1 MIKIPLASWI
11 ANAAVGL
18 TGLYGDVTR
27 QARVADCSRQ
37 TIYDQAHK
45 VQAAVADAHDGG
57 PTRADLIAENR
68 RLAQENAQLWDWLAR
83 TIEFPASKRHEFVVT
98 ATAMGLSLNQVLVLL
113 ALILGMQACP
123 GRSTLH
129 RWIKLAGVAAGRVL
143 KLLDARCRALVL
155 VGCLDEIFFHGRPVL
170 VGVEPASMTWFLGH
184 KADDRT
190 GATWAGALRDWDGL
204 SFITADAG
212 KGLQAGIA
220 AVQRGRRE
228 EGKPSLESGLDV
240 FHTTYEARRVLRLIW
255 NRVERLWEQ
264 AEAASRRV
272 EESRRQGQDARGLA
286 SVASR
291 AWKQAE
297 AAFAES
303 ERCEAGW
310 EIAHG
315 ALAVFGPEGRLNDRA
330 WASRQIALA
339 LPLLSGREWSKVR
352 GLLQAE
358 GALTF
363 LDRLHRQLGEAVAED
378 RLRAELVRLWWLR
391 RRRPRAEVTGEV
403 AGAGHVAHL
412 VQEAVCRKLDP
423 NWRESYDAVSRVLRG
438 TVRASSAVE
447 CMNSVLR
454 MHQSRHRTVNQG
466 LLDLKRLYW
475 NCREF
480 REGKR
485 RKHCPYQLLGLKLTS
500 YRFWD
505 LLGMPTIPERE
516 A

>member
-1 MIKIPLASWI
+1 MLKIPLVTWI
-11 ANAAVGL
+11 ANAAAVL
-18 TGLYGDVTR
+18 TGAYGEVTL
-27 QARVADCSRQ
+27 QAEVADCSRQ
-37 TIYDQAHK
+37 TIYDHAHK
-45 VQAAVADAHDGG
+45 VQAAVVDAHDGG
-57 PTRADLIAENR
+57 PTRATVIAENQ
-68 RLAQENAQLWDWLAR
+68 RLACENAQLWQWLEE
-83 TIEFPASKRHEFVVT
+83 TIEFPVIKQHEFAAT
-98 ATAMGLSLNQVLVLL
+98 AAAMGLSLNQILVLL
-113 ALILGMQACP
+113 ALILGQQACP

-129 RWIKLAGVAAGRVL
+129 RWIKLAGLAAGRVL

-155 VGCLDEIFFHGRPVL
+155 VGCLDEIVFHSRPVL
-170 VGVEPASMTWFLGH
+170 VGVEPASLTWFLGQ

-190 GATWAGALRDWDGL
+190 GATWAKALRDWDGL
-204 SFITADAG
+204 SFVIADAG

-220 AVQRGRRE
+220 MVRRE
-228 EGKPSLESGLDV
+228 REEDSKPTLESGLDV

-272 EESRRQGQDARGLA
+272 KESQRQGQDARGLA
-286 SVASR
+286 RVAGR
-291 AWKQAE
+291 LWKQAE
-297 AAFAES
+297 AAFAEY
-303 ERCEAGW
+303 ERSEAGW
-310 EIAHG
+310 KIAHG
-315 ALAVFGPEGRLNDRA
+315 VLAVFGAEGRLNDRD
-330 WASRQIALA
+330 WASQQIALA
-339 LPLLSGREWSKVR
+339 LPPLWGGEWAKVR

-363 LDRLHRQLGEAVAED
+363 LDRLHRQLSEAVPDDA
-378 RLRAELVRLWWLR
+378 LRAELVRLWWLR
-391 RRRPRAEVTGEV
+391 RQRPRAKVSGEV
-403 AGAGHVAHL
+403 AGAGHVMHL
-412 VQEAVCRKLDP
+412 VQEVLCQKMDP
-423 NWRESYDAVSRVLRG
+423 NWRESYGAVSRVLRG

-454 MHQSRHRTVNQG
+454 MHQSRHRTVSQG

-485 RKHCPYQLLGLKLTS
+485 RRRCPYELLGLKLPG

-505 LLGMPTIPERE
+505 LLGMPTTPKGR

>member
-1 MIKIPLASWI
+1 MLKIPLATWI

-27 QARVADCSRQ
+27 QAGLTDCSRQ
-37 TIYDQAHK
+37 TIYDHAHK
-45 VQAAVADAHDGG
+45 VRAA
-57 PTRADLIAENR
+57 LILENR
-68 RLAQENAQLWDWLAR
+68 RLAQENDQLWRWLEEA
-83 TIEFPASKRHEFVVT
+83 IEFPVVKQHEFVAI
-98 ATAMGLSLNQVLVLL
+98 ATAMGLSLNQVLALL
-113 ALILGMQACP
+113 ALILGQRACP

-129 RWIKLAGVAAGRVL
+129 RWIQLAGLAAGQVL

-155 VGCLDEIFFHGRPVL
+155 VGCLDEIFFHGRPIL
-170 VGVEPASMTWFLGH
+170 VGVEPASMTWFLGR

-190 GATWAGALRDWDGL
+190 GATWAEALRDWDAL
-204 SFITADAG
+204 SFVAADAG

-220 AVQRGRRE
+220 AVRRE
-228 EGKPSLESGLDV
+228 RQEDGKPSLEGGLDV
-240 FHTTYEARRVLRLIW
+240 FHTTYEARRVLRRIW
-255 NRVERLWEQ
+255 DRVERLWEN
-264 AEAASRRV
+264 AEAASRRAV
-272 EESRRQGQDARGLA
+272 ESRRQGRDARGSA

-291 AWKQAE
+291 AWRQAE
-297 AAFAES
+297 AAFADY
-303 ERCEAGW
+303 ERSEAGW
-310 EIAHG
+310 RIAHG
-315 ALAVFGPEGRLNDRA
+315 ALAVFRPEGRLNDRA

-339 LPLLSGREWSKVR
+339 LPLLSGPEWSKVR

-363 LDRLHRQLGEAVAED
+363 LDRLHRQLGEAAPED
-378 RLRAELVRLWWLR
+378 PLRAELVRLWWLR
-391 RRRPRAEVTGEV
+391 RRRPRADVTGPV
-403 AGAGHVAHL
+403 AGAAHVAHL
-412 VQEAVCRKLDP
+412 VQEVVCRKMAP
-423 NWRESYDAVSRVLRG
+423 NWRESYAAVSGVLRG

-454 MHQSRHRTVNQG
+454 MHQSRLRTVSQG

-485 RKHCPYQLLGLKLTS
+485 RRHCPYELLGLTLPS

-505 LLGMPTIPERE
+505 LLAMSTTAEGT

>member
-1 MIKIPLASWI
+1 MLKIPLVTWI
-11 ANAAVGL
+11 ANAAAAL
-18 TGLYGDVTR
+18 TGTYGDVTL
-27 QARVADCSRQ
+27 QAEVADCSRQ
-37 TIYDQAHK
+37 TIYDHAHK
-45 VQAAVADAHDGG
+45 VQAAVLDAHDGG
-57 PTRADLIAENR
+57 PTRADLIAENQ
-68 RLAQENAQLWDWLAR
+68 RLAQENAQLWDWLAQ
-83 TIEFPASKRHEFVVT
+83 TIEFPASKQHEFVVT

-113 ALILGMQACP
+113 ALVLGMQACP

-129 RWIKLAGVAAGRVL
+129 RWIKLAGGAAGRVL
-143 KLLDARCRALVL
+143 KLLDARCRALIL
-155 VGCLDEIFFHGRPVL
+155 VGCLDEIFCHGRPVL
-170 VGVEPASMTWFLGH
+170 VGVEPASMTWFLGQ
-184 KADDRT
+184 KADNRS
-190 GATWAGALRDWDGL
+190 GATWAEALRDWDAL
-204 SFITADAG
+204 SYVTADAG

-220 AVQRGRRE
+220 AVQRRRQDD
-228 EGKPSLESGLDV
+228 GKPSLGSGLDG
-240 FHTTYEARRVLRLIW
+240 FHTTYEAGRVLRQSW

-264 AEAASRRV
+264 AELAGRRV
-272 EESRRQGQDARGLA
+272 EQSRRQGQDSRGVA

-297 AAFAES
+297 AAFAEY
-303 ERCEAGW
+303 ERSEAGW
-310 EIAHG
+310 KIAHG
-315 ALAVFGPEGRLNDRA
+315 ALAVFGPEGRLNDRTR
-330 WASRQIALA
+330 ASQQIALA
-339 LPLLSGREWSKVR
+339 LPLLSGPEWSKVR

-378 RLRAELVRLWWLR
+378 SLRAELVRLWWLR
-391 RRRPRAEVTGEV
+391 RRRPRANLTGSV

-412 VQEAVCRKLDP
+412 VQEVVCQRMDP
-423 NWRESYDAVSRVLRG
+423 SWRDSYGAVSRVLRG

-454 MHQSRHRTVNQG
+454 MHQSRHRTVSQG

-485 RKHCPYQLLGLKLTS
+485 RRRCPYELLGLKLPS

-505 LLGMPTIPERE
+505 LLGMPTTPEAR

>member
-1 MIKIPLASWI
+1 MIKIPFTSWI

-27 QARVADCSRQ
+27 QAEVADCSRQ
-37 TIYDQAHK
+37 TIYDHAHK
-45 VQAAVADAHDGG
+45 VQAAVVDAHDGG
-57 PTRADLIAENR
+57 PTRATLIAQVHQL
-68 RLAQENAQLWDWLAR
+68 RLENARLWDWLAQ
-83 TIEFPASKRHEFVVT
+83 TIEFPADKQHEFAVT
-98 ATAMGLSLNQVLVLL
+98 AAAMGLSLNQVVVLL
-113 ALILGMQACP
+113 ALILGQQAHP
-123 GRSTLH
+123 SRSTLH
-129 RWIKLAGVAAGRVL
+129 RWIQLAAGAAGRVL

-170 VGVEPASMTWFLGH
+170 VGVEPASMAWFLGQV
-184 KADDRT
+184 ADDRT
-190 GATWAGALRDWDGL
+190 GATWVKALRDWEAL
-204 SFITADAG
+204 SFVAADAG

-220 AVQRGRRE
+220 AVQRERQE
-228 EGKPSLESGLDV
+228 EGKSSLESGLDV
-240 FHTTYEARRVLRLIW
+240 FHTAYEARRVLRLIW

-272 EESRRQGQDARGLA
+272 KESQQQGQDARGMA
-286 SVASR
+286 STAGR
-291 AWKQAE
+291 AWKRAE
-297 AAFAES
+297 AAFAEY
-303 ERCEAGW
+303 ERAEAGW
-310 EIAHG
+310 KTAHA
-315 ALAVFGPEGRLNDRA
+315 ALGVFSPEGRVNDRTWSA
-330 WASRQIALA
+330 ERIALA
-339 LPLLSGREWSKVR
+339 LPVLSGPEWSKVR

-363 LDRLHRQLGEAVAED
+363 LDRLSRQLGEAVPED

-391 RRRPRAEVTGEV
+391 RQRPRAKGTGGA

-412 VQEAVCRKLDP
+412 VQEVVCQKLDP
-423 NWRESYDAVSRVLRG
+423 NWRESYGAVSRVLRG

-466 LLDLKRLYW
+466 MLDLKRLYW

-480 REGKR
+480 RQGRR
-485 RKHCPYQLLGLKLTS
+485 RKHSPYELLGLELPS

-505 LLGMPTIPERE
+505 LLGTTTGTEE
-516 A
+516 GA